1 MGNHARRIRSSGQG
15 NQDGRRCS
23 KLSAAAG
30 DVEQMMKALG
40 LNEDD
45 MDNLIVDED
54 ELPTE
59 AS

>member
-1 MGNHARRIRSSGQG
+1 M
-15 NQDGRRCS
+15 
-23 KLSAAAG
+23 SAAAG